1 MVLSEQE
8 LEEVL
13 AQNDSWLSFLET
25 DEGYRPLGRRVLP
38 IQS

>member
-25 DEGYRPLGRRVLP
+25 DEGYRLLGRRVLP

>member
-1 MVLSEQE
+1 MVLSGQE

-25 DEGYRPLGRRVLP
+25 PDGYRPLGKRMPP
-38 IQS
+38 IRS